1 MRIQPTNEARPRP
14 KSGPDFTETNVALL
28 PALAAL
34 RGAQNGVEA
43 MALLEESIPAHL
55 VLPALA
61 VIAGRSHLY
70 RADVVKTLCQLTGLP
85 ALKNY
90 FGRARAL
97 ALWERFNPIDGTA

>member
-1 MRIQPTNEARPRP
+1 
-14 KSGPDFTETNVALL
+14 
-28 PALAAL
+28 LA
-34 RGAQNGVEA
+34 
-43 MALLEESIPAHL
+43 
-55 VLPALA
+55 ALA